1 MYDIEKILSKET
13 YDILSKSL
21 NVCRV
26 CQVSRYESAY
36 NDLRSELAELF
47 SVKAVSLYPK
57 DVLVDLAETI
67 QDLYIEQ
74 NNLEEYMHHTEQY
87 LLMQLKNYR
96 KLRKKYNHKMNWE
109 KSKRDDNL
117 MVSLEK
123 IDLIYL
129 ANSYSNGYHKNKAS
143 MYRLLLSL
151 IRQMKEEGIK

>member
-1 MYDIEKILSKET
+1 MYDIGFILSKET
-13 YDILSKSL
+13 YSNLSKAL

-47 SVKAVSLYPK
+47 TVRTVSLYPK

-74 NNLEEYMHHTEQY
+74 NNLEEYMHHTEKY
-87 LLMQLKNYR
+87 LLMQLRNYR
-96 KLRKKYNHKMNWE
+96 KKKEKYNHKKNWE
-109 KSKRDDNL
+109 RSKDFKSS
-117 MVSLEK
+117 MSSLEQV
-123 IDLIYL
+123 DLIYL
-129 ANSYSNGYHKNKAS
+129 ANSHNNGYHYYKAS

-151 IRQMKEEGIK
+151 IRQMKREGIK